1 MTYYK
6 VLDEHRNPIHGGIG
20 RWAYRKWMPHIDNIE
35 ACRRGY
41 HVCREHDLVLWLG
54 PTIWEVEIKGDV
66 IELHDKVVASDAR
79 LVRKVQTWNKRTARL
94 FACDCAEHVLN
105 YADTKHV
112 GILKNTI
119 RVARRY
125 ANGKATDEERAAAW
139 AAWGAREAAGA
150 AALESSW
157 AAFSAASLEASWGA
171 FSASRAARKA
181 ARGASRAARKAARE
195 AEHNWQTQ
203 RLVEYINGKRGA
215 K

>member
-6 VLDEHRNPIHGGIG
+6 VLDEHRNPIHGGKG

-35 ACRRGY
+35 ACECGY
-41 HVCREHDLVLWLG
+41 HVCREQDLVRWLG

-66 IELHDKVVASDAR
+66 IFLDDKVVASDAR
-79 LVRKVQTWNKRTARL
+79 LVRKVQNWNKRTARL
-94 FACDCAEHVLN
+94 FACDCAEHVLK

-112 GILKNTI
+112 GVLKNTI

-125 ANGKATDEERAAAW
+125 ANGKATDEERAAAYEAARAAYEAACEALW
-139 AAWGAREAAGA
+139 AARAAYWAAYEAA
-150 AALESSW
+150 
-157 AAFSAASLEASWGA
+157 
-171 FSASRAARKA
+171 R
-181 ARGASRAARKAARE
+181 AARE
-195 AEHNWQTQ
+195 AERNWQMK